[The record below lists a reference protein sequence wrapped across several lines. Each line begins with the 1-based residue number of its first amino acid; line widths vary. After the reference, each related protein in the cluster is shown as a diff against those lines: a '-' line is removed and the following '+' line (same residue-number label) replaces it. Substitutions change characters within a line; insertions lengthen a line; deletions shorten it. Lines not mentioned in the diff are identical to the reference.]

1 MNNFIAWFERNRR
14 TIGYTIG
21 GMNVLSGLGQVA
33 DGNFW
38 PGIMWIILG
47 SALILDAHEFK

>member
-47 SALILDAHEFK
+47 AALILDAHEFK